1 MMTTKKQNKN
11 VKTAK
16 QLAASWGRSALSAA
30 IAYYLATGDLTVKGV
45 TSAAL
50 AAVLPPILRFIN
62 PKDQLGR
69 G

>member
-1 MMTTKKQNKN
+1 M
-11 VKTAK
+11 
-16 QLAASWGRSALSAA
+16 AASWGRAALSAA
-30 IAYYLATGDLTVKGV
+30 IAYYLATGDVTIKGL

-50 AAVLPPILRFIN
+50 AAVLPPLLRYVN